1 MAEEEQEP
9 ILESKTTSEKEDV
22 IYEDTSF
29 LMKRGDYTVH
39 VLIEE
44 VKNILSKTKKR
55 PRPCIKITCLNQC
68 KRVSK
73 PETDCE
79 QYTFNEHLYFTETDL
94 SVEIL
99 DSSKIVIEVY
109 DYHNSKRE
117 NYIGIQEFD
126 FEYIYKQ
133 KDHCLKNF
141 WVTLANPE
149 SNDITSINGYLKL
162 SISVLSFDDPKI
174 ELIPQP
180 NNDSDCMIPPQIE
193 IKYKQI
199 EIYLFKGEDFP
210 DYSDERK
217 RNKRCD
223 AYVECKYFNIS
234 KKTKII
240 SMEKDRV
247 IWNQIMEIP
256 ISLPLVSE
264 KLKFQVK
271 SYYNKKD
278 QLIGSFEIKIDDILE
293 KKYEELMCVNLY
305 GSMNSEGKTAN
316 DIIMNENGEIGSR
329 WKGRVFLKILYKD
342 INSPVCCVK
351 NIEQQILDEI
361 GDIGR
366 SNLWSFNVKLLWAAY
381 LPKQNANYGF
391 QISVQENIEK
401 FEVKNYGVDKI
412 CWNKCKSF
420 ALQTYS
426 QKKEELPDLF
436 LYLTDEKGEVI
447 SFQRLKLS
455 NYYLKDDTYLIKL
468 IPEPCNNRVT
478 SVCYSGVVKIRM
490 KLFNRALNSGK
501 EIDLSLF
508 KDGDE
513 EKLDLLGIG
522 NALMGSGGN
531 IDMGEEDDLEN
542 ILNNNNNQ
550 NEIAFNLP
558 GNAVDVN
565 DTDSAQDYKIVAC
578 VYMSRYLIAGDSN
591 GMSDP
596 YTAICIAGETHKTST
611 RKKCINGI
619 WNEKLVFST
628 RFVYND
634 NSTWPLILVKVIDED
649 SETNDKYNE
658 MLGYT
663 YVFLDEKTSF
673 NSSKK
678 VKPRWEQLYLDK
690 SNLPR
695 GQILISFYI
704 FDSAHIDEIQKLDI
718 EPETTE
724 YNFTIIALG
733 LRDLKHLTFIEIK
746 KPFISFDLNSIDVTK
761 RIAPLDEIKT
771 QPKESGPNPNV
782 NSIISFNA
790 QLPKELDF
798 VPQLQCNVYDHVLG
812 GMMTKLLGV
821 FLLDIK
827 QIIKETE
834 RVYQY
839 EKDHAKEVQKMLKEK
854 KKEKLFANSSSS
866 DSNRLL
872 IEKDIESHNKP
883 LIEGDE
889 INTKSNLKKP
899 LVDISNNNNGLSE
912 LIDNDDDSNVE
923 YICHKPS
930 DLNKI
935 YRGTIDNIKLNSEE
949 IINNSEYFVLKPS
962 FTTMSLPK
970 TRLKVQKKQN
980 AQGENNDN
988 RIEMRETTK
997 HDVEDLSNAPDRN
1010 LYIGIG
1016 FNKNDNKFHIYNDNK
1031 EELKIKLGENIKNKE
1046 EEESNELIPKD
1057 NNIEI
1062 TNNKKHYRR
1071 KYDSELEN
1079 VKELELRPPF
1089 ITCSLMR
1096 NKYIDTKLTANSLFE
1111 VMRSDEGKIIQK
1123 FEAKKKEKTTR
1134 LRAIKGAANLYMEY
1148 SEDKLELKKCQGK
1161 TFDLNNFGFFKGLT
1175 RIAEKSK
1182 YLEHQKFKE
1191 KLLEEY
1197 NNNLP
1202 EELQF
1207 VTAFEEMNK
1216 YILVKSPVIVRLYIL
1231 QLLKLST
1238 RDLFS
1243 ESDPYVKILL
1253 GDKVL
1258 VNEKKK
1264 FINDKKNCNWY
1275 KYYDL
1280 LIELP
1285 GSSKLTIQVMD
1296 HDPIFKDELIGETSI
1311 DIENRYFD
1319 PTWQALENKPVETR
1333 TLYHPDYKDSQGE
1346 VTMWLEMFDKN
1357 EQELMDVWNISPQ
1370 PESKLQCRLI
1380 IYETE
1385 GMENMDIEDTSD
1397 VYVTG
1402 FVNPK
1407 EKHSTD
1413 IHYRCQ
1419 NGVASFN
1426 WRLLIP
1432 IQTPEDSYNLTID
1445 VYDNDILV
1453 KDDFICGCRLNLSY
1467 IVNDVNTIDLP
1478 IKITKEYY
1486 NSLPQEKKVLSNI
1499 EFVGKDEDEEGAKF
1513 WVQLEKNG
1521 EKGGRVL
1528 CSLEIVPE
1536 WYATAYPVGKG
1547 RDSPNVEP
1555 YLAPPIGRISFT
1567 LNPIKM
1573 LNQLTG
1579 PKFRK
1584 KICKFICIILL
1595 IIYLVFLI
1603 PYGIYFLFGEL
1614 INPFNYFGKKSS
1626 STKEKQK

>member
-1 MAEEEQEP
+1 
-9 ILESKTTSEKEDV
+9 
-22 IYEDTSF
+22 
-29 LMKRGDYTVH
+29 
-39 VLIEE
+39 
-44 VKNILSKTKKR
+44 
-55 PRPCIKITCLNQC
+55 
-68 KRVSK
+68 
-73 PETDCE
+73 
-79 QYTFNEHLYFTETDL
+79 
-94 SVEIL
+94 
-99 DSSKIVIEVY
+99 
-109 DYHNSKRE
+109 
-117 NYIGIQEFD
+117 
-126 FEYIYKQ
+126 
-133 KDHCLKNF
+133 
-141 WVTLANPE
+141 
-149 SNDITSINGYLKL
+149 
-162 SISVLSFDDPKI
+162 
-174 ELIPQP
+174 
-180 NNDSDCMIPPQIE
+180 
-193 IKYKQI
+193 
-199 EIYLFKGEDFP
+199 
-210 DYSDERK
+210 
-217 RNKRCD
+217 
-223 AYVECKYFNIS
+223 
-234 KKTKII
+234 
-240 SMEKDRV
+240 
-247 IWNQIMEIP
+247 MEIP

-316 DIIMNENGEIGSR
+316 DILMNENGEIGSR

-361 GDIGR
+361 GDIAR

-381 LPKQNANYGF
+381 LPKQNVKYGF

-401 FEVKNYGVDKI
+401 FEVKNYSVDKI

-468 IPEPCNNRVT
+468 IPEPCNNRVS

-490 KLFNRALNSGK
+490 KLFNRALNSNK

-522 NALMGSGGN
+522 NALMGGDAN
-531 IDMGEEDDLEN
+531 IDIGEEDDLEN
-542 ILNNNNNQ
+542 ILNINNKQ
-550 NEIAFNLP
+550 NDIEFNLP

-565 DTDSAQDYKIVAC
+565 DKDSAQDYKIVAC

-634 NSTWPLILVKVIDED
+634 NLTWPLILVKIIDED

-663 YVFLDEKTSF
+663 YIFLDEKTSF

-704 FDSAHIDEIQKLDI
+704 FDSAHKDEIQKLDI

-724 YNFTIIALG
+724 YNFTINALG
-733 LRDLKHLTFIEIK
+733 LRDLKPLSFIEIK

-782 NSIISFNA
+782 NSIISFTA

-834 RVYQY
+834 KVYKI
-839 EKDHAKEVQKMLKEK
+839 EKDNAKEVQKILKEK
-854 KKEKLFANSSSS
+854 KKEKLLEKPLSN

-872 IEKDIESHNKP
+872 IEKDIESHNKI

-899 LVDISNNNNGLSE
+899 LVDNLNNNNGLSE
-912 LIDNDDDSNVE
+912 LIDNDDDSIE
-923 YICHKPS
+923 EFICHKPS

-935 YRGTIDNIKLNSEE
+935 YRGIIDNIKLNSKE

-980 AQGENNDN
+980 PQGENNNN

-997 HDVEDLSNAPDRN
+997 HDVEDLSNVPDRN

-1046 EEESNELIPKD
+1046 EEETNELIPKE

-1071 KYDSELEN
+1071 KYNNELEN
-1079 VKELELRPPF
+1079 VKELKLRPPF

-1111 VMRSDEGKIIQK
+1111 IMRSDEGKIIQK

-1134 LRAIKGAANLYMEY
+1134 LRAIKGATNLYMDY
-1148 SEDKLELKKCQGK
+1148 SEDKLELRKCQGK

-1175 RIAEKSK
+1175 RIAEKNK

-1197 NNNLP
+1197 KNNLP

-1216 YILVKSPVIVRLYIL
+1216 YILVKTPVIVRLYIL
-1231 QLLKLST
+1231 QLLDLST

-1333 TLYHPDYKDSQGE
+1333 TLYHPDYEKSQGK

-1432 IQTPEDSYNLTID
+1432 IQTPEESYNLTID

-1521 EKGGRVL
+1521 KKGGRVL

-1536 WYATAYPVGKG
+1536 WYAIAYPVGKG

-1595 IIYLVFLI
+1595 VIYLLFFI
-1603 PYGIYFLFGEL
+1603 PYEIYFLFGEF
-1614 INPFNYFGKKSS
+1614 INPFNYSGKKSS
-1626 STKEKQK
+1626 STKEKEK

>member
-1 MAEEEQEP
+1 MTEQEQET
-9 ILESKTTSEKEDV
+9 ILETKTTTEKEDL

-44 VKNILSKTKKR
+44 VKNILSKTKNR
-55 PRPCIKITCLNQC
+55 PRPCIKITCFNQC

-73 PETDCE
+73 PDTDCE
-79 QYTFNEHLYFTETDL
+79 QYTYNEHLYFTETDL
-94 SVEIL
+94 SVEVL
-99 DSSKIVIEVY
+99 DSSKIIIEVY

-133 KDHCLKNF
+133 NDHCLKNI
-141 WVTLANPE
+141 WVALANPE

-162 SISVLSFDDPKI
+162 SISVLSYDDPKI

-199 EIYLFKGEDFP
+199 AIYLFKGEDFP
-210 DYSDERK
+210 DVADERK

-223 AYVECKYFNIS
+223 AFVECKYFNIV
-234 KKTKII
+234 KKTNVV
-240 SMEKDRV
+240 SMEKDKV
-247 IWNQIMEIP
+247 VWNQLIEMP
-256 ISLPLVSE
+256 ISFPLVSE
-264 KLKFQVK
+264 KIRFQVK
-271 SYYNKKD
+271 SSYGKSE

-293 KKYEELMCVNLY
+293 KKYEDIMCINIY
-305 GSMNSEGKTAN
+305 GSINSDGKSAN
-316 DIIMNENGEIGSR
+316 DNLMNENGEIGSR
-329 WKGRVFLKILYKD
+329 WKGRIFLKILYND
-342 INSPVCCVK
+342 INSPICCVK
-351 NIEQQILDEI
+351 NIDQKTINEV

-366 SNLWSFNVKLLWAAY
+366 SNLWSFNVKLMWASF
-381 LPKQNANYGF
+381 LPKQNEKYGF
-391 QISVQENIEK
+391 QIAVQETTET
-401 FEVKNYGVDKI
+401 FETKTYGIDKI
-412 CWNKCKSF
+412 CWNKCKPF
-420 ALQTYS
+420 AIQTFS

-436 LYLTDEKGEVI
+436 LYLTNEKGEVI
-447 SFQRLKLS
+447 SFQRLNLGRF
-455 NYYLKDDTYLIKL
+455 YLKEDTYLIKL
-468 IPEPCNNRVT
+468 LPEPCNNKIT
-478 SVCYSGVVKIRM
+478 SSCYAGVVKIRM
-490 KLFNRALNSGK
+490 KLFNRAINSGP

-513 EKLDLLGIG
+513 EKTDLLGIG
-522 NALMGSGGN
+522 NALMGN
-531 IDMGEEDDLEN
+531 NNMGEDDDLEN
-542 ILNNNNNQ
+542 FLHNDNNN
-550 NEIAFNLP
+550 EITFNLP
-558 GNAVDVN
+558 GNDVDVN
-565 DTDSAQDYKIVAC
+565 DQDKAQDYKIVAC

-596 YTAICIAGETHKTST
+596 YTEISIAGENHRTTT

-619 WNEKLVFST
+619 WNEKLIFSS

-634 NSTWPLILVKVIDED
+634 NATWPLILVKVMDED
-649 SETNDKYNE
+649 SETNEKYNE
-658 MLGYT
+658 MLGYA
-663 YVFLDEKTSF
+663 YIFLNEKTAF
-673 NSSKK
+673 NTTRKI
-678 VKPRWEQLYLDK
+678 KPKWEQLYLDK

-704 FDSAHIDEIQKLDI
+704 FDSAHLEDIKKINI
-718 EPETTE
+718 EPETIE
-724 YNFTIIALG
+724 YNFTINALG
-733 LRDLKHLTFIEIK
+733 LRDLKPLTFIEIK

-761 RIAPLDEIKT
+761 RVAPLEAIKT
-771 QPKESGPNPNV
+771 QPNESGANPNV
-782 NSIISFNA
+782 NSIISFTA

-812 GMMTKLLGV
+812 GMITKLLGV

-827 QIIKETE
+827 QIISETE
-834 RVYQY
+834 RVYKY
-839 EKDHAKEVQKMLKEK
+839 EKDKVKEVQQMIIEK
-854 KKEKLFANSSSS
+854 KDEENIINSKFP
-866 DSNRLL
+866 DSNRFL
-872 IEKDIESHNKP
+872 IDKDTESHNKP
-883 LIEGDE
+883 LINDDE
-889 INTKSNLKKP
+889 ISTKNNLKKP
-899 LVDISNNNNGLSE
+899 LVDDSKTNDLGE
-912 LIDNDDDSNVE
+912 LIDKDDNTCNK

-930 DLNKI
+930 DLNII
-935 YRGTIDNIKLNSEE
+935 YRGQIDNVKLNSDD

-970 TRLKVQKKQN
+970 TRYKIKKQQN
-980 AQGENNDN
+980 DQGENNEE

-997 HDVEDLSNAPDRN
+997 HDIEDLSNAPDRK

-1016 FNKNDNKFHIYNDNK
+1016 FNKNDNKFHTYNNNK
-1031 EELKIKLGENIKNKE
+1031 NDLILKLGENIKNKE
-1046 EEESNELIPKD
+1046 EEDTVELMSKEGNYD
-1057 NNIEI
+1057 I

-1071 KYDSELEN
+1071 KYDTELEK
-1079 VKELELRPPF
+1079 VKELKLRPPF

-1096 NKYIDTKLTANSLFE
+1096 NKYVDTKSTSNSLFE
-1111 VMRSDEGKIIQK
+1111 AMRNDEGKIVQK
-1123 FEAKKKEKTTR
+1123 FEAKKKEKKAR
-1134 LRAIKGAANLYMEY
+1134 LRGIKGADNLYMEY
-1148 SEDKLELKKCQGK
+1148 NEDKLELKKNQGK
-1161 TFDLNNFGFFKGLT
+1161 TFDLNNFGCFKGLT
-1175 RIAEKSK
+1175 RIAEKNK
-1182 YLEHQKFKE
+1182 YLEHEKFK
-1191 KLLEEY
+1191 KNLLKQY
-1197 NNNLP
+1197 NNKLP
-1202 EELQF
+1202 EELEF

-1216 YILVKSPVIVRLYIL
+1216 LILVKTTVIVRLYIL
-1231 QLLKLST
+1231 QLLNLAT
-1238 RDLFS
+1238 RDLLS
-1243 ESDPYVKILL
+1243 DSDPYVKILL

-1264 FINDKKNCNWY
+1264 YANDKKNCNWY
-1275 KYYDL
+1275 QYYDL
-1280 LIELP
+1280 LVELP

-1296 HDPIFKDELIGETSI
+1296 YDPIFKDELIGETSI

-1319 PTWQALENKPVETR
+1319 PTWQSLENKPVETR
-1333 TLYHPDYKDSQGE
+1333 TLYHPDYEDSQGE

-1357 EQELMDVWNISPQ
+1357 EQELMDVWNIAPQ

-1380 IYETE
+1380 IYETD

-1407 EKHSTD
+1407 EKQSTD

-1419 NGVASFN
+1419 TGVASFN

-1432 IQTPEDSYNLTID
+1432 IHTPEDYYNLTID

-1478 IKITKEYY
+1478 IKLTKDYY
-1486 NSLPQEKKVLSNI
+1486 ASLPQEKKVFSNI
-1499 EFVGKDEDEEGAKF
+1499 EFVGKDEDEEGIKF

-1521 EKGGRVL
+1521 KKGGRVM

-1536 WYATAYPVGKG
+1536 WYASAYPVGKG

-1555 YLAPPIGRISFT
+1555 YLPPPIGRISFT

-1573 LNQLTG
+1573 MNQLAG

-1614 INPFNYFGKKSS
+1614 INPFNYMGRKSNS
-1626 STKEKQK
+1626 PKEKQK